1 MILLINF
8 QKIIPKAKLTKMF
21 QIALKKKK
29 ISNPAPN
36 PVIRLKKKTVT
47 IKMSTETIQIS

>member
-1 MILLINF
+1 
-8 QKIIPKAKLTKMF
+8 MF